1 MILGTLFI
9 FLAVIMPTIASKN
22 LFSLKWK
29 PFAFTSFLSIQ
40 SIPSS
45 SWTCPLSMGWRSHS
59 GLNYFCFFTD
69 FRSYCLKLRQHV
81 ALIDLLF
88 KHLWELSDTVSKINY
103 RNELYFNCY
112 HHLLWTKEAD
122 SQLPFFLDSQ
132 SKYIEW

>member
-9 FLAVIMPTIASKN
+9 FLAVIMPTLAFKN

-29 PFAFTSFLSIQ
+29 PFAKLLFSQYRASLHLHELVHCRWVEEVTQ
-40 SIPSS
+40 V
-45 SWTCPLSMGWRSHS
+45 WTI
-59 GLNYFCFFTD
+59 FVFFTD
-69 FRSYCLKLRQHV
+69 FRSYCLKLWQHV

-88 KHLWELSDTVSKINY
+88 KHPWELSDTVSKINY
-103 RNELYFNCY
+103 RNELYCNCY
-112 HHLLWTKEAD
+112 HNLLWTKEAD

>member
-1 MILGTLFI
+1 MHLKIYSALSENLLLNFFSLNTEHPFI
-9 FLAVIMPTIASKN
+9 FMN
-22 LFSLKWK
+22 LSTVDGLKKSLR
-29 PFAFTSFLSIQ
+29 FELFL
-40 SIPSS
+40 
-45 SWTCPLSMGWRSHS
+45 
-59 GLNYFCFFTD
+59 FFYWF
-69 FRSYCLKLRQHV
+69 FRSYCLKLWQHV

-132 SKYIEW
+132 SKYIEWQKWFKAPIKSNIQYF